1 MPEFECSDLATAAIT
16 PPQEDDSRVPSSLD
30 DNDNATIRVRGSVP
44 GIDTSIFAVFADFDL
59 DLSCLS
65 PPSSPT
71 PSTSELPP
79 STPSPPPSRQPS
91 PILSRSISFAS
102 HLGPLTTTKPSKKSK
117 KSSSSANLSAT
128 APTGVRGSWPLIKY
142 AGRGTP
148 IDRSRRLEWGGFSG
162 EGVAEDGLL
171 FSSVRSASMD
181 SAARPSERSNSPEWD
196 YRSPLTSSI
205 SHSSHSRSI
214 SQSTSHRSNSTH
226 EPPPELAPLEGLGS
240 DKVDEWDSIM
250 KTVLSPTTEL
260 PETMDSAIQDIELVE
275 HDRENTAV
283 YPSTSPTMSPEQ
295 IEQLNNGLE
304 IDLGLNAALDLGL
317 GQRGGMNWFDLG
329 LLPTSDSGR
338 ESPSVYSSRAQTP
351 RPSSPH
357 GSEHRSTT
365 STKAEKSEAVEIKS
379 ETAPWWRKMLS
390 RIRRVQT
397 LIIIHKNRF

>member
-1 MPEFECSDLATAAIT
+1 MPLG
-16 PPQEDDSRVPSSLD
+16 LD
-30 DNDNATIRVRGSVP
+30 DNDNATIRVRAPGA
-44 GIDTSIFAVFADFDL
+44 GIDTSIFAVFADFEL

-79 STPSPPPSRQPS
+79 SSTPSPPPSPQPS

-102 HLGPLTTTKPSKKSK
+102 HLGPLTTNKSSKKSK

-128 APTGVRGSWPLIKY
+128 APVGVRGSWPLIKY

-162 EGVAEDGLL
+162 EGVAEDGHL
-171 FSSVRSASMD
+171 FSGVRSTSMD
-181 SAARPSERSNSPEWD
+181 SANRPSERSNSPEWD

-214 SQSTSHRSNSTH
+214 SQSTSHRSASTH

-240 DKVDEWDSIM
+240 DKADEWDSIM

-260 PETMDSAIQDIELVE
+260 PKIIYSTVHHTELID
-275 HDRENTAV
+275 HDRKSTDIH
-283 YPSTSPTMSPEQ
+283 PTTSPTTMSPEQ
-295 IEQLNNGLE
+295 IEQLNSGLE

-329 LLPTSDSGR
+329 LLPTSGSGR
-338 ESPSVYSSRAQTP
+338 ESPSVYSSRAPTP
-351 RPSSPH
+351 RPSRPPSLH
-357 GSEHRSTT
+357 ESEHRSTT
-365 STKAEKSEAVEIKS
+365 STKAEMTEIVEIKS
-379 ETAPWWRKMLS
+379 ETAPWWRRMLL

-397 LIIIHKNRF
+397 LIIVHKNRF